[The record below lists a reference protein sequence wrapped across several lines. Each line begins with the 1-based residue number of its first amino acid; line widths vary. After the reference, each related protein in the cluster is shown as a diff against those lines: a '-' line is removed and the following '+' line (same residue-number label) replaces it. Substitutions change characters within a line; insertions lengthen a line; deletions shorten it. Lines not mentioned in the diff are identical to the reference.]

1 MSKWGIS
8 WVVALLLSGC
18 GGPRAALQSD
28 KQRLEAQV
36 GQLKAQARRDR
47 GTIRDLENQVFL
59 LEDKLETAQLEGVR
73 TAEPALP
80 VEVLEPEAM
89 AEPTAGPGYEIV
101 GIDDEGNQIVYVG
114 EAAKDRSVAPRMD
127 KYRLEGDDPAPASSA
142 RLPDVPITAD
152 DDRIPVT
159 SSVPTIDNQLRQARR
174 APAPASD
181 GKAIDADQAR
191 AHYQRHYAALRAGDH
206 AAAIA
211 GFRAFVEQYPQHDYA
226 DNAQYWLGEAYYD
239 QKDYKRAMRE
249 FRRVVKN
256 HPRGNKVPDSLLK
269 IGYCYAALNERDK
282 ARDVLQQVMRV
293 YPASGPAKLAER
305 RLAELDR

>member
-1 MSKWGIS
+1 MWKWGIT
-8 WVVALLLSGC
+8 WGAALLLVGC
-18 GGPRAALQSD
+18 AGPQTGLKAD
-28 KQRLEAQV
+28 NQRLQARV
-36 GQLKAQARRDR
+36 GELNAQARRDR

-59 LEDKLETAQLEGVR
+59 LEDKVETAQLERLR
-73 TAEPALP
+73 TAEPSLP
-80 VEVLEPEAM
+80 VEVLEPEPIT
-89 AEPTAGPGYEIV
+89 EPSSGPGYEIV
-101 GIDDEGNQIVYVG
+101 GVDDEGNQIVYVG
-114 EAAKDRSVAPRMD
+114 EAAKDRSITPRLD
-127 KYRLEGDDPAPASSA
+127 RYQLEGDDPQPASSA
-142 RLPDVPITAD
+142 RLPDVPVAAD

-174 APAPASD
+174 APPRHAAVNTED
-181 GKAIDADQAR
+181 AR
-191 AHYQRHYAALRAGDH
+191 ALYQRYYAALRAGKHTD
-206 AAAIA
+206 AIA

-269 IGYCYAALNERDK
+269 IGYCYAALKEVDK

-305 RLAELDR
+305 RLSELDR